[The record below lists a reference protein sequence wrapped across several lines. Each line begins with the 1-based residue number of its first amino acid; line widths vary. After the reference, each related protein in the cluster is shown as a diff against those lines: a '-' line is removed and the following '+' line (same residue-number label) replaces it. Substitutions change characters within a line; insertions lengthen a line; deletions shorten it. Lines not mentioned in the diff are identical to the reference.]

1 MRKIR
6 ILLTLLCL
14 WAGLLPTLAQSVT
27 IVKEMQKNPYANVLV
42 MYKNDF
48 GSFEKPDMSITFP
61 YALIRMQLEGN
72 AHEVKAAKERL
83 TLDMGQLTGVE
94 ARVTTYSNQILFLLR
109 APRHPMIYIDGGDGC
124 NQVLLSNMQQLQPN
138 CLYDCTVQFT
148 LEEELV
154 SQTTTQAPKRQFF
167 KFRVTPTNA
176 VVTVVENGVQEILP
190 MREGGIA
197 SKMLNY
203 GTYNYSI
210 AADKYHTKEGAF
222 TVSATQTEM
231 TVELLP
237 KFGWLTIAGDNT
249 SQGGYVFATN
259 TATGGMIQ
267 LGTIPLENKEMSS
280 GVYTLRVQK
289 EKYKDYSTTIT
300 IEEGKTTTI
309 RPSLEANFAQVT
321 LTTNEGADIYV
332 DGNRLG
338 TTRWTG
344 TLELGEHSVETRQ
357 ASHHSAYT
365 NVRITAQSA
374 GQTITLNNP
383 LPIYGSLIVDGS
395 PADVDVYVDGKKVG
409 TSPLFVSELLI
420 GTHTIRLEKDGY
432 DQQEKT
438 VQIAENQE
446 SMLDFTLAKET
457 PKALPQPVPDAS
469 STGNQTFTVNGVSFT
484 MIAVKGGTFTMGATS
499 EQGSDAESDE
509 KPTHQVTLSD
519 YYIGETEVTQE
530 LWQAVMG
537 TTIQGQAKEGTYG
550 TSLYGVGNNYPMYY
564 ISWSDCQTFVKK
576 LNQLTGKKFR
586 LPTEAEWEYAARGG
600 QKSRGYK
607 YAGSNTLSDVA
618 WYYGNSS
625 RETHPVKQKQANEL
639 GLYDMSGNVDEWCQ
653 DGYGSYSSNAQTN
666 PIGSSS
672 GGADRVRRGGSCY
685 SDASYC
691 RVASRSYYCSAFKY
705 SFVGCRVV
713 LLP

>member
-1 MRKIR
+1 MRRTKI
-6 ILLTLLCL
+6 IVTLLCF
-14 WAGLLPTLAQSVT
+14 WFGLMPLAAQSVT
-27 IVKEMQKNPYANVLV
+27 ITKNFAQVPMASVLA
-42 MYKNDF
+42 MYKNQF
-48 GSFEKPDMSITFP
+48 GKWEKPDLDITFP
-61 YALIRMQLEGN
+61 YAVVRMHLEGSGR
-72 AHEVKAAKERL
+72 EVTMAKQTL
-83 TLDMGQLTGVE
+83 TLYMGTQSAVLDRYTE
-94 ARVTTYSNQILFLLR
+94 NSNEILFLIPAR
-109 APRHPMIYIDGGDGC
+109 RPTVYVDCGDGC
-124 NQVLLSNMQQLQPN
+124 DRVLLVENQQLQPN
-138 CLYDCTVQFT
+138 SVYDCTVQFVP
-148 LEEELV
+148 EEEYV
-154 SQTTTQAPKRQFF
+154 SPTTTQAPKRQFF
-167 KFRVTPTNA
+167 KFRVTPANA
-176 VVTVVENGVQEILP
+176 VVTIVENGAQEILP

-203 GTYNYSI
+203 GTYSYSI
-210 AADKYHTKEGAF
+210 AADKYHTKEGTF

-231 TVELLP
+231 TVDLLP
-237 KFGWLTIAGDNT
+237 QFGWLTITGDNI

-267 LGTIPLENKEMSS
+267 LGTIPLNNREMSS
-280 GVYTLRVQK
+280 GIYTLRVQK

-300 IEEGKTTTI
+300 IEDGKTTTI

-344 TLELGEHSVETRQ
+344 TLELGEHSVEARQ

-365 NVRITAQSA
+365 NVRITPQSA

-395 PADVDVYVDGKKVG
+395 PADVVVYVDEKKVG

-432 DQQEKT
+432 DQQEKS

-446 SMLDFTLAKET
+446 SMLDFTLTKTVAKAPVVPAAPQGGGIET
-457 PKALPQPVPDAS
+457 I
-469 STGNQTFTVNGVSFT
+469 TVKGVSFN
-484 MIAVKGGTFTMGATS
+484 MIKVQGGTFTMGATS
-499 EQGSDAESDE
+499 EQGSDASSDE

-537 TTIQGQAKEGTYG
+537 TTIQEQAAKEG
-550 TSLYGVGNNYPMYY
+550 TSLYGVGNSYPMYY
-564 ISWSDCQTFVKK
+564 ISWDDCQTFITK
-576 LNQLTGKKFR
+576 LNQLTGKNFR

-618 WYYGNSS
+618 WYTGNSGS
-625 RETHPVKQKQANEL
+625 KTHPVKQKQANEL
-639 GLYDMSGNVDEWCQ
+639 GLYDMSGNVWEWCQ
-653 DGYGSYSSNAQTN
+653 DYYGIYSSNAQTN
-666 PIGSSS
+666 PTGPSS
-672 GGADRVRRGGSCY
+672 GSDCVCRGGSR
-685 SDASYC
+685 SESASIC
-691 RVASRSYYCSAFKY
+691 RVANRDNSSPGYRLSNLGF
-705 SFVGCRVV
+705 RVV